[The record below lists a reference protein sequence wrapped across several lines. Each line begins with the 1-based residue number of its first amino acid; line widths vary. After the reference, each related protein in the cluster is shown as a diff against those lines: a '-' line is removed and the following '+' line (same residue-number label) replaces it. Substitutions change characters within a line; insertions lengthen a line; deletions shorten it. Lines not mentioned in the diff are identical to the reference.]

1 MGIEP
6 RTDLGRINLSCKPQR
21 RARLW
26 MDHWYW
32 SFSPNMEQ
40 DLYFLFI
47 SFSISFFI
55 LFFFFLFYIFF
66 FFLYSYFWVYFC
78 SIFWENRRTGRNHE
92 RAVELRFNLHTSLS
106 RIG

>member
-66 FFLYSYFWVYFC
+66 FFLLSYFWVYFC
-78 SIFWENRRTGRNHE
+78 SIFWENRRTIFF
-92 RAVELRFNLHTSLS
+92 LFFLFSFLFFLFFLFS
-106 RIG
+106 YFW